1 MVRTKLD
8 LLRAEILKYIG
19 LPYFINIPKI
29 ISSENALVGKGS
41 AKEIALKTIEYA
53 NEANIKL
60 VDLSPQQL
68 YNFQKKHHLGI
79 DCSGLICQLLNFYF
93 QTNLD
98 VRRTSADM
106 LTSSPLSQEINPKD
120 IQTADLIRQKNG
132 HHVLFVIEKINNKII
147 FVDSSRRG
155 RGVRYGEFDQDDK
168 SFKYDG
174 IYRFN
179 IQSK

>member
-29 ISSENALVGKGS
+29 ISSENALVGKGN

-53 NEANIKL
+53 NKEDIKL
-60 VDLSPQQL
+60 IELSPQQI

-79 DCSGLICQLLNFYF
+79 DCSGLVCQLLNFYF
-93 QTNLD
+93 KTKID
-98 VRRTSADM
+98 VRRTSAEM
-106 LTSSPLSQEINPKD
+106 LTSKPLSQKINLED
-120 IQTADLIRQKNG
+120 IQTADLIRQKKG

-147 FVDSSRRG
+147 FVDSSRSG

-168 SFKYDG
+168 NFKYDG